1 MGGGGCGEGLV
12 GFKGGGGPHFSTSFG
27 ERSAGLL
34 LMGLFISLCTE
45 LATIFVNSEKFFY
58 ERVII

>member
-12 GFKGGGGPHFSTSFG
+12 GFKGGGGGPHFSTRFG

-34 LMGLFISLCTE
+34 LIGLFISLCTE
-45 LATIFVNSEKFFY
+45 LATIFVDYYLSF
-58 ERVII
+58 